1 MLMPMHV
8 SLRFFSPSEVSRD
21 SSWRQHSAL
30 LQRRPPPMLS
40 VLVSLAALVP
50 SPRPG
55 YGLAPAPRVVFTDC
69 DGTMLQPDHT
79 LSPAVSAMLHTLH
92 SRGVRVVPSTG
103 RARAGP
109 WTESVLAAHP
119 VLQRGSPGVYI
130 NGCSAF
136 TEDGQALVSTY
147 LPEAVVERVLRWW
160 RTRAEAAGSGLVAYV
175 GDETLHVPGQRP
187 ASEAALVAALGALGD
202 SPPRAVTELPTAEVF
217 KMILL
222 CGDDAAA
229 RQWRPLLPPLLA
241 GGAALTQAIPGYLE
255 IVPEGVTKGTAC
267 GALLARW
274 GLSWPEALAI
284 GDGTNDLS
292 MLREAGTSVAMGNA
306 AEGVRAEAQYV
317 VGTNAEDGW
326 VDAMQRYVLDRL

>member
-1 MLMPMHV
+1 
-8 SLRFFSPSEVSRD
+8 
-21 SSWRQHSAL
+21 
-30 LQRRPPPMLS
+30 MLS
-40 VLVSLAALVP
+40 ALVSLAALAP

-55 YGLAPAPRVVFTDC
+55 SGLAPAPRVVFTDC

-79 LSPAVSAMLHTLH
+79 LSPAASAMLHTLH

-136 TEDGQALVSTY
+136 TEEGQALVSTY
-147 LPEAVVERVLRWW
+147 LPEAVAERVLRWW
-160 RTRAEAAGSGLVAYV
+160 RTSAEAAGSGLVAYV
-175 GDETLHVPGQRP
+175 GDEALHVPGQRP
-187 ASEAALVAALGALGD
+187 ASEAALVGALGALGD

-217 KMILL
+217 KMLVL

-229 RQWRPLLPPLLA
+229 RRWRPLLPPPLA

-255 IVPEGVTKGTAC
+255 IVPGNPHPHPHPHSNPNPHPSPNPNPDPSPNPSPNQRERPRAARVARC
-267 GALLARW
+267 WRAGA
-274 GLSWPEALAI
+274 
-284 GDGTNDLS
+284 
-292 MLREAGTSVAMGNA
+292 
-306 AEGVRAEAQYV
+306 
-317 VGTNAEDGW
+317 
-326 VDAMQRYVLDRL
+326 

>member
-1 MLMPMHV
+1 M
-8 SLRFFSPSEVSRD
+8 
-21 SSWRQHSAL
+21 
-30 LQRRPPPMLS
+30 
-40 VLVSLAALVP
+40 
-50 SPRPG
+50 
-55 YGLAPAPRVVFTDC
+55 T
-69 DGTMLQPDHT
+69 
-79 LSPAVSAMLHTLH
+79 
-92 SRGVRVVPSTG
+92 
-103 RARAGP
+103 
-109 WTESVLAAHP
+109 AH
-119 VLQRGSPGVYI
+119 
-130 NGCSAF
+130 
-136 TEDGQALVSTY
+136 
-147 LPEAVVERVLRWW
+147 
-160 RTRAEAAGSGLVAYV
+160 
-175 GDETLHVPGQRP
+175 
-187 ASEAALVAALGALGD
+187 
-202 SPPRAVTELPTAEVF
+202 RAVTELPTAEVF